1 MSKVI
6 STYQLN
12 EQIGKKAAEDEEF
25 RLGLL
30 SDPKG
35 TLEKALNVKFPDS
48 IKFEVHVET
57 GETLHLIIPAK
68 NAQELTDD
76 QLEQVAG
83 GQQIG
88 SANINDMC
96 MAYGVPGGWQLPEDG
111 GWWNK

>member
-1 MSKVI
+1 MAKVI
-6 STYQLN
+6 STYELN
-12 EQIGKKAAEDEEF
+12 AMIGKKAVEDEEF

-48 IKFEVHVET
+48 TKFEVHVET
-57 GETLHLIIPAK
+57 GDTLHLIIPAK

-83 GQQIG
+83 GKQMDFGQVDDSLI
-88 SANINDMC
+88 
-96 MAYGVPGGWQLPEDG
+96 MAYGVPGGWQLPEDLK
-111 GWWNK
+111 W